1 MHPVHTAHDVR
12 AELGQGAQKEA
23 VEERQGRQSDA
34 MSIDASDIEMMAET
48 TGSNCL
54 SSTAHQGLSP
64 DLVKQ
69 GIQALERRLSEGL
82 PRPTLFAVVQTI
94 GMTCHKNIIAQQETA
109 AAEILDDPEWGP
121 KIKAI
126 KHAEVKDGMRQQLAL
141 ARADALKSLCTV
153 EGFDTWVDQDTIPS
167 LLCGIATGVR
177 GQFQEALLGVV
188 ASAKAE
194 NPNFGWRPDS
204 DKAIELKVG
213 PVKRAER
220 ICVKVQDYAEEKG
233 VEEYPH
239 SQFVTDVLRAS
250 IIVDTAEDMVRTWES
265 LKASSDFKVVR
276 LKNKIGKCEAPFNL
290 HANMTYSP
298 AGCLDPITC
307 ELHFYPRGVYDL
319 QHIQHLMYEVSR
331 APSVEQFF

>member
-1 MHPVHTAHDVR
+1 M
-12 AELGQGAQKEA
+12 AEGTGEGEQRVGL
-23 VEERQGRQSDA
+23 VEELTV
-34 MSIDASDIEMMAET
+34 E
-48 TGSNCL
+48 
-54 SSTAHQGLSP
+54 
-64 DLVKQ
+64 LVEK
-69 GIQALERRLSEGL
+69 GMQALERIISERV
-82 PRPTLFAVVQTI
+82 PRPTLFDLVQTI
-94 GMTCHKNIIAQQETA
+94 GTGCHKNIIAEQEAA
-109 AAEILDDPEWGP
+109 AAEMLDDPEWGP

-194 NPNFGWRPDS
+194 NRNFGWRLGS

-331 APSVEQFF
+331 APGVEQLF